1 MSHNTNLAWVSYILV
16 RCQAIRGCK
25 PLRMEYTCMEQTSV
39 ILLLVSFIT
48 LISSTCWR
56 KMPLAEF
63 LIHVGGRWYW
73 LNSLFCPLLSSVAS
87 FRCFKRGYKFLFI
100 FFCCSMLIE
109 NVFRG
114 GAMRR
119 VTLSVRS
126 AIRCTII
133 LFSWP
138 LHFML
143 CSNNFEG
150 EKHKLSNNVFQY
162 LQNCSNLSLV
172 ILHHPLCFV
181 MVLFQ
186 WTSGIFVICYMCSP
200 ILVSSF
206 LIGAL
211 VPFL

>member
-1 MSHNTNLAWVSYILV
+1 
-16 RCQAIRGCK
+16 
-25 PLRMEYTCMEQTSV
+25 
-39 ILLLVSFIT
+39 
-48 LISSTCWR
+48 
-56 KMPLAEF
+56 
-63 LIHVGGRWYW
+63 
-73 LNSLFCPLLSSVAS
+73 
-87 FRCFKRGYKFLFI
+87 
-100 FFCCSMLIE
+100 
-109 NVFRG
+109 
-114 GAMRR
+114 MRR

-143 CSNNFEG
+143 CSNNFKG
-150 EKHKLSNNVFQY
+150 EKHKLSNIVFQY